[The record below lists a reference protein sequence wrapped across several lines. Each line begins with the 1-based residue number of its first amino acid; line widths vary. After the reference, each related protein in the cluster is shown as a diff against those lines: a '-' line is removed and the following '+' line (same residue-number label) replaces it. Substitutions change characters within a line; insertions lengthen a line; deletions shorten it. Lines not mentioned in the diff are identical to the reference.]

1 MPPVADIERRVGQ
14 HEVCTQVRVLIA
26 GEGITVFA
34 PEVVVHPLD
43 GEVHR
48 RQPPSGRV
56 RLLTVDGD
64 ITQLAAMGFDKPL
77 RLHEHAA

>member
-34 PEVVVHPLD
+34 PEVVVHPWMARFIAASRQVVGLD
-43 GEVHR
+43 
-48 RQPPSGRV
+48 S
-56 RLLTVDGD
+56 
-64 ITQLAAMGFDKPL
+64 
-77 RLHEHAA
+77 